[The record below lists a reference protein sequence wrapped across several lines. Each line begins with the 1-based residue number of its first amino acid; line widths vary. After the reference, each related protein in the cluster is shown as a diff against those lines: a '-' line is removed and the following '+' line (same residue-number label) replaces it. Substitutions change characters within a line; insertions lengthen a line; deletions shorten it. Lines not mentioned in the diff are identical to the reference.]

1 MGRTEEEMGE
11 IEEERG
17 TEEEMGEIEEERVKV
32 RDTVRRECPCSV
44 LVLIQE
50 SAAHCNLY

>member
-1 MGRTEEEMGE
+1 MGE

-17 TEEEMGEIEEERVKV
+17 TEEEMGEIEEERVKDT
-32 RDTVRRECPCSV
+32 DTVRRECPCSV

-50 SAAHCNLY
+50 SAAYCSLY